1 MLCVLVD
8 GTLSLE
14 KLAAWMGAES
24 ALYKFSER
32 EAAKTKLQHHLVLR
46 RPDNEF
52 HPAYSACPDSEE
64 WVGSDGEH
72 SRPDLPPLMCNSSLR
87 NMCVRKPWPR
97 LLFT

>member
-1 MLCVLVD
+1 VHEAWGPLARFLLALVVRPMLCVLVD

-32 EAAKTKLQHHLVLR
+32 EATELQHHLVLH
-46 RPDNEF
+46 RPDDKY

-64 WVGSDGEH
+64 WWAVMVSI
-72 SRPDLPPLMCNSSLR
+72 
-87 NMCVRKPWPR
+87 
-97 LLFT
+97 